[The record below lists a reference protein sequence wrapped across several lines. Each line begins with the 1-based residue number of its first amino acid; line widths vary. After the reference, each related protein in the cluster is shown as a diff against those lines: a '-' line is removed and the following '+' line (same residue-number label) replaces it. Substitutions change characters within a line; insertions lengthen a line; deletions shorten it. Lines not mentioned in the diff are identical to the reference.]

1 MNQTYIVKEGDTLYG
16 ISNQFGV
23 SVTELAELNNI
34 QGSFLRVGR
43 ELIIPIKTGTNPN
56 NLFMYTVKQG
66 DTLYGIA
73 RKYNTT
79 VKKIIDLNYLKNTS
93 LNPGQI
99 IRIPEMYTKEED
111 MYMPN
116 YKNYIVKKGDTL
128 YSVAKDN
135 NIDVNTLIKDNGLT
149 TNTLTIGQTL
159 RIRISEV
166 NEEIEECFGPDY
178 APKVDI
184 NPTIT
189 YIVKKGDNLYNI
201 AKVYNTS
208 VANIVSL
215 NNLKNT
221 NLSIG
226 QQLKIP
232 NNQSNSPTSTTYIV
246 KKGDSLYTIAKKYN
260 TTVDSIKRKNNL
272 VTNNLSIGQKLII

>member
-79 VKKIIDLNYLKNTS
+79 VKEIIDLNYLKNTS

-159 RIRISEV
+159 RIRISEA

-178 APKVDI
+178 TPKVGI

-201 AKVYNTS
+201 AKAYNTS

-246 KKGDSLYTIAKKYN
+246 KKGDSLYSIAKKYN